1 MLPRSVLVA
10 FDFSDPSRRALDW
23 ARTLRAR
30 LAAGVWVVHV
40 HDPARSAGRSG
51 EEERGRLEE
60 AVRREVDDVFGP
72 DAQAVRVL
80 VASGLIVE
88 RLHELALE
96 LGADLLIAGSTG
108 KDAVER
114 VLLGSVTEELI
125 RRSAIPVMIVH

>member
-10 FDFSDPSRRALDW
+10 FDFSDPSRRALHW
-23 ARTLRAR
+23 ARALRAG
-30 LAAGVWVVHV
+30 LAAGVSVVYV
-40 HDPARSAGRSG
+40 HDPARSAAPSA
-51 EEERGRLEE
+51 EAERERLVE
-60 AVRREVDDVFGP
+60 ALRREIDEVFGP
-72 DAQAVRVL
+72 DAQAVRVR
-80 VASGLIVE
+80 VASGLAVD